1 MSFLSSSRRPA
12 AAEKESASNEQVA
25 LLHGLGRSSRSMW
38 VLARRLSC
46 RGFRVVNID
55 YPSRKLP
62 IEGLAE
68 YVGDAIRRRCPGEKR
83 IHFVTHSLGG
93 IVLRAY
99 LKGGQAENL
108 GRVVMLCPPNG
119 GSELVDILRDRVL
132 FKAATGPAGQ
142 ELGTDPSSVPLAL
155 GPVDYPVGVIAGNK
169 SLNPF
174 FSRLIPGQD
183 DGRVSV
189 ERTKVE
195 GMADFMLV
203 PQIHPW
209 MMNSSQV
216 IEQVAYFLENGRF
229 SGISIGVITAAK
241 R

>member
-1 MSFLSSSRRPA
+1 
-12 AAEKESASNEQVA
+12 
-25 LLHGLGRSSRSMW
+25 MW